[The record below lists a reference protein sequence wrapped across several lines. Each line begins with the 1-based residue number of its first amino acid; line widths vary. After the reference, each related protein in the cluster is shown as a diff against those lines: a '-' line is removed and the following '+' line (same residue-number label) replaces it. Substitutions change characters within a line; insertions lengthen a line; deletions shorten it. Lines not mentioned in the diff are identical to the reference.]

1 MSNPILREELVTDPL
16 GRSYITMSDQE
27 CTDDLNSIYR
37 TRNVTEMSAS
47 DVLNIIDTTEWGAL
61 SDTEQRKIWD
71 ILHMG
76 GSLNPWG
83 NEAQMFISVFGA
95 GSQTIQDLADARV
108 EDISRANELGLGTIR
123 ESDVHKA
130 RME

>member
-1 MSNPILREELVTDPL
+1 MNHALLREELIADPL

-27 CTDDLNSIYR
+27 CADDLNTLYR
-37 TRNVTEMSAS
+37 TRNVTAMSAS
-47 DVLNIIDTTEWGAL
+47 TVLNTIDTAEWTAL
-61 SDTEQRKIWD
+61 GDADQRKIWD

-76 GSLNPWG
+76 GELNPWG

-108 EDISRANELGLGTIR
+108 EDISRGTELGLGEVK
-123 ESDVHKA
+123 ESDVYKA
-130 RME
+130 RMG